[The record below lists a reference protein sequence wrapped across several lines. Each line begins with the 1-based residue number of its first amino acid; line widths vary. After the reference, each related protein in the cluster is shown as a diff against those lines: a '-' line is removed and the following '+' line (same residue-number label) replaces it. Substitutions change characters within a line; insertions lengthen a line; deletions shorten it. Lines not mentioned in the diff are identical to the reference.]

1 MLKVTGEGMKQ
12 RADKRQENRQGNRGL
27 GSKGAE
33 ELSWKKTI
41 KKRKRMKDN
50 EEDN

>member
-27 GSKGAE
+27 GNKEAE
-33 ELSWKKTI
+33 ELSRKKTI
-41 KKRKRMKDN
+41 KKGVRER
-50 EEDN
+50 E